1 MPIRAQIAVALK
13 ISSSATTKSSSF
25 QLSSSVVK
33 ITRARQNIEVGLLQ
47 SLRIIL
53 CFWETE
59 LESCHSSLSTY
70 SSSDSNRTQN
80 IELGYDKVELLSAI
94 ELGSE
99 NHTRAR
105 QNIELGLKSSSL
117 SANELGF
124 LELFTNIERELQKET
139 SQIYV

>member
-33 ITRARQNIEVGLLQ
+33 ITLELD
-47 SLRIIL
+47 RI
-53 CFWETE
+53 
-59 LESCHSSLSTY
+59 SRS
-70 SSSDSNRTQN
+70 
-80 IELGYDKVELLSAI
+80 GYCKVELPFN

-105 QNIELGLKSSSL
+105 LESSSVV
-117 SANELGF
+117 SYFPGGRGRGYPYSCSIK
-124 LELFTNIERELQKET
+124 TNREETWERT
-139 SQIYV
+139 